1 MAAELSKTA
10 SEAKITCAL
19 CGAALNPGSQQCP
32 RCGSR
37 ADRIGRCSQCQAV
50 ATLEPS
56 GALNWVCSVC
66 GSARLLDSTREAEP
80 AIQQLLHDAT
90 RAHRLSKVATPIAFV
105 AAALGVIGLL
115 LALLLRSAFG
125 AGDAVTAVLVSLPA
139 FLILLSALGYTWS
152 SKLRKTRGT
161 RLDDAYKQAL
171 VQYLSAGAA
180 ATTPNQFSKL
190 FGIEPRKAEQLLS
203 QLNVRDDVTSE
214 ITDDGQLAYSIRSLK
229 PTSEPASP
237 MTRVLTEKLRVLDV
251 APLQTDPGESVDI
264 HSPDVKTQISSVEKK

>member
-1 MAAELSKTA
+1 MTAELGKTA
-10 SEAKITCAL
+10 SEARTTCAL
-19 CGAALNPGSQQCP
+19 CGAALNAGSQQCP

-37 ADRIGRCSQCQAV
+37 ANRIGRCSQCQAV
-50 ATLEPS
+50 ATIEPS

-90 RAHRLSKVATPIAFV
+90 HAHRLSKVATPIAFV
-105 AAALGVIGLL
+105 AAALGVLGLF

-125 AGDAVTAVLVSLPA
+125 AGDAVTAALVSLPA

-161 RLDDAYKQAL
+161 RLDEAYKQAL
-171 VQYLSAGAA
+171 VQYLAAGAA
-180 ATTPNQFSKL
+180 ATTPNQFSEL

-214 ITDDGQLAYSIRSLK
+214 ITEDGQLAYSIRSL
-229 PTSEPASP
+229 EPASP
-237 MTRVLTEKLRVLDV
+237 MTRVLTEKLRVADV
-251 APLQTDPGESVDI
+251 AALQTDPSESVDI
-264 HSPDVKTQISSVEKK
+264 HSPDVKTQISSVEKT